1 MNLKKALAFLLRLT
15 LMTPS
20 ATIYAFAEEFTETD
34 AQKKACTE
42 ETQPDTDGS
51 TETEEPA
58 NGTAETPA
66 AETEISTE
74 EPVPAESEAGIKI
87 TPHLYAAPAERAAD
101 SVSAARTGMERP
113 DSVDLRKMGLVTPIR
128 NQGDLGTCWAHA
140 VLACL
145 ETGRIKADPH
155 VDLSERYL
163 ATSLASDEFGTGSN
177 DVDRGSNAGSALGEL
192 LNWIG
197 PVSESVAPYEEE
209 YHFDLLRDDVMKQAE
224 LHITGAHAIDL
235 NTDHYES
242 EDIVAERDARE
253 ELAKQIIFDG
263 YALYMGM
270 SFDTAH
276 TMNPDTYAVYDSGM
290 IEDAERSG
298 HAVTVVGYDDHYAV
312 DNFLTPPPAEGAWL
326 IKNSW
331 GADSGDNGYYWVS
344 YYDVTIDTMVYFDAV
359 LAEEHDTLYSYDDF
373 GSDGLYATAENGDTE
388 VYISNEFTAAS
399 DCFIKDVMVN
409 SCMDGEQCE
418 ITVYTGLTDPA
429 DPTSGEAHETTA
441 ALLEYQ
447 GYQTISL
454 PEPVY
459 VGAGE
464 TFAVVAK
471 LSGEQGYHISCEKFF
486 DYEDFNPDS
495 EYPGASYSATD
506 GQTTYDSERILMSFG
521 QYQSF
526 FSPDGQHWTD
536 LYDNILNGEGVLTG
550 NICLKA
556 MAIDAGVVRFSSY
569 ESALPAGTALS
580 ISSPDGKDVYY
591 SVNGGDYQLYTAPIP
606 VTEEMTVS
614 AYAEGFADL
623 AVTRHYALKT
633 AEISSLLVK
642 PDSGCTFYADLLSTN
657 ENNEYDL
664 SMPMDTQNA
673 ELYAITTGNLTDG
686 SSRYGSYE
694 QIPLTVGLEP
704 YCVTLTVEEDG
715 LPSKDYPLYIH
726 LEYCPAFTVGKWIDY
741 EGKRWF
747 WFEED
752 GVSGTWYDFETGT
765 GTPFTYSIDRN
776 RITLETADA
785 SESGY
790 ISSDNQE
797 ADIIW
802 DDGTNTSVTFF
813 SGDINERYCY
823 TQKELCTLAETYF
836 TTLFGEKPQSVTA
849 EAPADFNE
857 VTLTIVSP
865 DGETYSLVVY
875 AMDAI
880 GTMENGDIVN
890 LTVQPDT
897 SGKTAFDPGI
907 WKSVSEFGDVRYFC
921 FDPDGVHCTEYYTS
935 YDIQNEI
942 TYQIENGQ
950 LTCENGR
957 AAVTFTEDT
966 AILTWSYGT
975 IETFEY
981 VSDTAK
987 EDFSLYSYEKLAK
1000 LAENYYEQSM
1010 CALAYFDLYCTEEL
1024 GDDMIRIYGYPYQL
1038 PEAEETDFGMG
1049 KAGMADIY
1057 YVVNRF
1063 TATGTDWNGNAVDLN
1078 APADGTVMSLQS
1090 GIWRDVYTNFYG
1102 DGMTEGF
1109 CRFDEDGHSGIY
1121 IDPVTGEKTEFTYRL
1136 NDRSGF
1142 VDINGEKK
1150 MLTYREMEDG
1160 SIRYQYDDDGCLVTK
1175 NLIFEKPCA
1184 KADFRVYL
1192 VSELEA
1198 MAKIDYEMRTKKENI
1213 CASGYIG
1220 TDGLA
1225 EIYLFDQETRE
1236 TYDIY
1241 SIDPLSGLGTD
1252 QESNAV
1258 NLPQTGNNDLLY
1270 LLLICSAVG
1279 LTGAGLFT
1287 VSRSGVMRRKEE
1299 NA

>member
-1 MNLKKALAFLLRLT
+1 MKLKKALAFLLGLT
-15 LMTPS
+15 LMMPS
-20 ATIYAFAEEFTETD
+20 ATLCAYAEEFTDTQE
-34 AQKKACTE
+34 KACTE
-42 ETQPDTDGS
+42 ETQPDTDES
-51 TETEEPA
+51 
-58 NGTAETPA
+58 
-66 AETEISTE
+66 AETEDPAESTEAVSAAEPEIGTE

-101 SVSAARTGMERP
+101 SVSAARSGMERP

-128 NQGDLGTCWAHA
+128 NQGSLGTCWAHA

-155 VDLSERYL
+155 IDLSERYL
-163 ATSLASDEFGTGSN
+163 ATSMASDAFGTGSN

-235 NTDHYES
+235 NTDYYES

-290 IEDAERSG
+290 IEDAEWSG

-344 YYDVTIDTMVYFDAV
+344 YYDVTISSMVYFDAV

-486 DYEDFNPDS
+486 YEDFNPDS

-591 SVNGGDYQLYTAPIP
+591 AVNGGDYQLYTEPITL
-606 VTEEMTVS
+606 TEEMTVS

-664 SMPMDTQNA
+664 PMPMDTQNA

-704 YCVTLTVEEDG
+704 YCVTLTAEEDG
-715 LPSKDYPLYIH
+715 LPSKAYPLRIH
-726 LEYCPAFTVGKWIDY
+726 LEYCPVFTAGKWIDY
-741 EGKRWF
+741 AERRWICF
-747 WFEED
+747 DED
-752 GVSGTWYDFETGT
+752 GVSGAWYDFETGT
-765 GTPFTYSIDRN
+765 ETPFTYSIEQN

-785 SESGY
+785 SKTGY
-790 ISSDNQE
+790 IASDPITAN
-797 ADIIW
+797 IIW
-802 DDGTNTSVTFF
+802 DDNTNTSITFF
-813 SGDINERYCY
+813 SEDVNTRYCY

-836 TTLFGEKPQSVTA
+836 TSVFGEKPQSVTA
-849 EAPADFNE
+849 EAQDDYNE

-865 DGETYSLVVY
+865 AGETYSLIVY
-875 AMDAI
+875 ATDAV

-890 LTVQPDT
+890 LNLLPDT

-907 WKSVSEFGDVRYFC
+907 WKCTSEFGEIRYFC
-921 FDPDGVHCTEYYTS
+921 FDPDGMHCTEYYTS
-935 YDIQNEI
+935 YDIQNEL

-950 LTCENGR
+950 LTCNNDR
-957 AAVTFTEDT
+957 AAVCFTEDT

-975 IETFEY
+975 VETLEY

-987 EDFSLYSYEKLAK
+987 EDFTLYSYEKLAN

-1010 CALAYFDLYCTEEL
+1010 CGLAYFDLYDTEEL
-1024 GDDMIRIYGYPYQL
+1024 GDDMIKIHGFPYQL
-1038 PEAEETDFGMG
+1038 PEAEETDSDIEEPGMT
-1049 KAGMADIY
+1049 DIY
-1057 YVVNRF
+1057 YIVNRF

-1078 APADGTVMSLQS
+1078 APTDGATKSLQS
-1090 GIWRDVYTNFYG
+1090 GIWRNAYINYYG

-1109 CRFDEDGHSGIY
+1109 CWFDKDGHSGIY
-1121 IDPVTGEKTEFTYRL
+1121 MDPVTGEKSDFTYRL
-1136 NDRSGF
+1136 NDQNGII
-1142 VDINGEKK
+1142 DINGEKK
-1150 MLTYREMEDG
+1150 MLTYQEMEDG
-1160 SIRYQYDDDGCLVTK
+1160 SIRYQYDDNGCIETK
-1175 NLIFEKPCA
+1175 YLFFAKPCA
-1184 KADFRVYL
+1184 KKDFKVYL
-1192 VSELEA
+1192 ISELEE
-1198 MAKIDYEMRTKKENI
+1198 MAKKDYEKRTHKENI
-1213 CASGYIG
+1213 CASGYIEA
-1220 TDGLA
+1220 DGLA
-1225 EIYLFDQETRE
+1225 TIYLFDRETRE

-1241 SIDPLSGLGTD
+1241 SIDPLNGLGTD
-1252 QESNAV
+1252 QQSNAV
-1258 NLPQTGNNDLLY
+1258 NLPQTGNNNLLY
-1270 LLLICSAVG
+1270 LLLICSAIG
-1279 LTGAGLFT
+1279 MTGAGLFT
-1287 VSRSGVMRRKEE
+1287 VSRSGVLRRSVCV
-1299 NA
+1299 NR